1 MSRKLASI
9 QKIVDIQPIKDADKI
24 ELATV
29 LGWHVVVSKSENL
42 KIGDLVCY
50 IEVDSQCPETLMFE
64 FLKDRKY
71 RVKTIKLRGQV
82 SQGLIVPLSAMPEGK
97 YKEGQDVTDLLGITK
112 YDPQAEAE
120 EKLAQENIRKSKN
133 PIHKFLMRYGWYR
146 KFYNKYFNKN
156 SKGKF
161 PSWISKTDEDR
172 IQTMPELFEKASKA
186 QTLFWSTEKL
196 DGQSAT
202 YFVEKTKK
210 FGVFSKYEFGVCS
223 RNLRL
228 NNSSSGS
235 SYWTIARDKKIE
247 ETLIDL
253 LKYYKANRIVLQG
266 EIIGTGIQGNKYH
279 INGYDFYAFNLKID
293 NCIYDTGTMER
304 ILSPYDIE
312 TVPIIDDYVP
322 LKETIDEMVEDAKG
336 KSLIYDTLR
345 EGKVWRTLD
354 GGNLISFKVINPDF
368 LLKNK
373 E

>member
-9 QKIVDIQPIKDADKI
+9 QKIVNLQPIEGADKI

-29 LGWHVVVSKSENL
+29 LGWHVVVSKTEGH

-50 IEVDSQCPETLMFE
+50 IEVDSQCPETPMFD
-64 FLKDRKY
+64 FLKERKY

-82 SQGLIVPLSAMPEGK
+82 SQGLIIPLKALPKGK
-97 YKEGQDVTDLLGITK
+97 YKEGQDITDLLGITK

-120 EKLAQENIRKSKN
+120 AKLAEQNIKKSKN
-133 PIHKFLMRYGWYR
+133 PIHKALMRYSWYR

-156 SKGKF
+156 SKSGF
-161 PSWISKTDEDR
+161 PSWIAKTDEDR
-172 IQTMPELFEKASKA
+172 IQTMPELFEKASKE

-202 YFVEKTKK
+202 YFIERTKK
-210 FGVFSKYEFGVCS
+210 FGAFPKYEFGVCS

-228 NNSSSGS
+228 NNSASSS
-235 SYWTIARDKKIE
+235 SYWTIAKNDKIE
-247 ETLIDL
+247 DCLIDL
-253 LKYYKANRIVLQG
+253 AKKHKAQRIVLQG

-279 INGYDFYAFNLKID
+279 IDGYNFYAFNLKID
-293 NCIYDTGTMER
+293 DCLYDTGMMET
-304 ILSPYDIE
+304 ILSPYNIE
-312 TVPIIDDYVP
+312 TVPIIDDYIP
-322 LKETIDEMVEDAKG
+322 LKGTIDEMVEDAKG
-336 KSLIYDTLR
+336 KSLIYNTLR
-345 EGKVWRTLD
+345 EGKVWRTFD
-354 GGNLISFKVINPDF
+354 GGKLISFKVINPDF